1 MGLGLGL
8 GLARGGRPHV
18 VGRDAREVSVGPLV
32 PALATRVAVER
43 DGDGERQYVDEAHLV
58 RGGGFGLGLGLE

>member
-1 MGLGLGL
+1 
-8 GLARGGRPHV
+8 
-18 VGRDAREVSVGPLV
+18 
-32 PALATRVAVER
+32 VAVER